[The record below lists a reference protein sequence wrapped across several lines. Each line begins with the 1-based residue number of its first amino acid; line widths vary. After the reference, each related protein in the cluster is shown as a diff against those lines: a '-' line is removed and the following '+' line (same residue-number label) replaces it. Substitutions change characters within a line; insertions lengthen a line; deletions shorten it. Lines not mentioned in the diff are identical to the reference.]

1 MISIA
6 SSGPSRRT
14 TLAALAFLLLPA
26 VLAAQEGVVSGAV
39 RDSGGVA
46 IVGAEVTLVELGLQ
60 SFTDAEGGFR
70 LPGVRPGPATL
81 RVRRLGY
88 RPVTAPVAVTAGGS
102 VEIPVVLERIPQ
114 NLQPVVVEAGRRE
127 YRGRMAEFY
136 MRRDRGMGTFFT
148 YEDIARRNPMRLS
161 DLFRTVPGLRVSQN
175 RMGENVVT
183 MRGNRCTPL
192 IWLDGTP
199 ASTGY
204 LNPDYFE
211 PLSFEGIE
219 IYTGPASVPPQL
231 MGVRGLGSC
240 GVIALW
246 TKLPEPRGKRGKTI
260 SPEELAALLTS
271 LQVYTAD
278 QVDVVA
284 MPDSAEPVSPMYPDS
299 LLRNGIEGNVLAEF
313 VVDTTGLVESN
324 TVGVVTSS
332 HPLFTDAVRAALRR
346 AEYRP
351 AVLNGR
357 AVRQLVQQPF
367 RFVLPPT
374 ARPRRE
380 LE

>member
-1 MISIA
+1 
-6 SSGPSRRT
+6 
-14 TLAALAFLLLPA
+14 
-26 VLAAQEGVVSGAV
+26 
-39 RDSGGVA
+39 
-46 IVGAEVTLVELGLQ
+46 
-60 SFTDAEGGFR
+60 
-70 LPGVRPGPATL
+70 
-81 RVRRLGY
+81 
-88 RPVTAPVAVTAGGS
+88 
-102 VEIPVVLERIPQ
+102 
-114 NLQPVVVEAGRRE
+114 
-127 YRGRMAEFY
+127 
-136 MRRDRGMGTFFT
+136 
-148 YEDIARRNPMRLS
+148 
-161 DLFRTVPGLRVSQN
+161 
-175 RMGENVVT
+175 MGENVVT

-246 TKLPEPRGKRGKTI
+246 TKLPEPRGKQGKTI
-260 SPEELAALLTS
+260 SPEELAALVAS

-284 MPDSAEPVSPMYPDS
+284 MPDTAEPVSPMYPDS
-299 LLRNGIEGNVLAEF
+299 LLRNGVEGSVLAEF

-346 AEYRP
+346 GEYRP

-374 ARPRRE
+374 SRPRRE
-380 LE
+380 SE